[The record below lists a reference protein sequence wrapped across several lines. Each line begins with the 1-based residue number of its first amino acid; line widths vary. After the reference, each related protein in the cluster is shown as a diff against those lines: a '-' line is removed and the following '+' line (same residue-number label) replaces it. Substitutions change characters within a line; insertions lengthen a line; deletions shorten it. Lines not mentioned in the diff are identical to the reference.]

1 MQTELESLL
10 ERLPPGVMDSFTPDQ
25 RAALW
30 QAAKPMSW
38 RRHPI
43 NLRVTAV
50 VPILNHRYFLTVV
63 GGMEK
68 RTSDRVFRERR
79 LFPLRT
85 AGNLLFLLG
94 LGGAFYTAALVG
106 IFMFSNLIEF

>member
-1 MQTELESLL
+1 MQTELETLL
-10 ERLPPGVMDSFTPDQ
+10 ERLPSEVMESFTPEQ

-30 QAAKPMSW
+30 QASKPMTW

-43 NLRVTAV
+43 NLRLTAV
-50 VPILNHRYFLTVV
+50 VPFLGHRYFLTVV

-68 RTSDRVFRERR
+68 RDHGRVVRERR
-79 LFPLRT
+79 MFPLRT
-85 AGNLLFLLG
+85 AGNILFLLG
-94 LGGAFYTAALVG
+94 LGGAFYGAALLG

>member
-10 ERLPPGVMDSFTPDQ
+10 QSLPDEVMASFTPEQ

-30 QAAKPMSW
+30 QAAKPMTW

-43 NLRVTAV
+43 NLRLTAAIPV
-50 VPILNHRYFLTVV
+50 LNHRYFLTVV

-68 RTSDRVFRERR
+68 RAPDRVHRERR
-79 LFPLRT
+79 MFPLRT

-94 LGGAFYTAALVG
+94 LGGAFYTAALFG

>member
-1 MQTELESLL
+1 MRTELESLL
-10 ERLPPGVMDSFTPDQ
+10 ERLPSEVLESFTAEQ

-30 QAAKPMSW
+30 QASKPMTW

-43 NLRVTAV
+43 NLRMTAY
-50 VPILNHRYFLTVV
+50 VPLLGHRTFLTVV

-68 RTSDRVFRERR
+68 RERGRVVRERR
-79 LFPLRT
+79 LYPLRT
-85 AGNLLFLLG
+85 AGNVLFLLG
-94 LGGAFYTAALVG
+94 LGGAFYGAALFG